1 MPSTKIET
9 VPVTPSAVQS
19 KPGQKVQT
27 PTPTL
32 QDFLN
37 NFPKDKVRPVQKY
50 ALQQVANAIAAGKKF
65 LIMEAPTGFGKSPV
79 AVAIAK
85 TLGSSFICTT
95 TKTLQEQYA
104 ADFPDVKKVLGSKNF
119 HCSLFTEDH
128 TAKGSCSAGFAA
140 ECPDRKDDEAEEFES
155 VEIDGKNFDLPPC
168 PYVKQK
174 VTALSSKQ
182 TLLNYHYFLSLLKYT
197 KEIKPGMKKL
207 LIADEAHDLP
217 TIIKDFHSLSLSQY
231 WLRQI
236 LPGQTIPKLGTSELA
251 PWVTLFENLLS
262 AIEQV
267 QDVTQKTMLAVSAI
281 ASGSGDVQKV
291 TNIIHGFNLVGV
303 NWRHVDAPAVSAAVA
318 KELEKPLERAKSKQ
332 TLLNY
337 HYFLSLLK
345 YTKEIKP
352 GMKKLLIADEAHDL
366 PTIIKDFHSLSLSQ
380 YWLRQI
386 LPGQTIPKLGTSEL
400 APWVTL
406 FENLLSAI
414 EQVQDVTQKT
424 MLAVSAIASGS
435 GDVQKVTNI
444 IHGFNLVG
452 VNWRHV
458 DAPAVSA
465 AVAKELEKPL
475 ERAKAGDTLWA
486 ARMLSEKLEGIETVA
501 QKLRF
506 FLDVVKTSPNTWV
519 IDAVPDSEDPEKAHK
534 IQLLPL
540 NVDKYAREVFCNTD
554 YTLLMSATILDVK
567 TFARTLGLDESEYAF
582 IQVASTFPAKNR
594 PIMFRNVGRLSYSE
608 LQGNLPKVLKEVE
621 SILDS
626 NANKK
631 GIIHTHTKAI
641 MTYIYDNI
649 SAKHKHRLIQA
660 TADSVIANSDDNQ
673 NGEGVTLQYQQRM
686 LQQHAKSTAPTVL
699 ISPSLHTGIDLK
711 GDLSRFQIIVKTP
724 YPSLADNWIAKKR
737 EVDPQ
742 WYKWQVALRLIQ
754 MYGRSIRS
762 DDDWAYTYVL
772 DSLAQ
777 EFMFRNARLFPQW
790 LREAYTN

>member
-1 MPSTKIET
+1 MSSTKIET

-217 TIIKDFHSLSLSQY
+217 TIIKDFHSLSL
-231 WLRQI
+231 I
-236 LPGQTIPKLGTSELA
+236 
-251 PWVTLFENLLS
+251 
-262 AIEQV
+262 
-267 QDVTQKTMLAVSAI
+267 
-281 ASGSGDVQKV
+281 
-291 TNIIHGFNLVGV
+291 
-303 NWRHVDAPAVSAAVA
+303 
-318 KELEKPLERAKSKQ
+318 
-332 TLLNY
+332 
-337 HYFLSLLK
+337 
-345 YTKEIKP
+345 
-352 GMKKLLIADEAHDL
+352 
-366 PTIIKDFHSLSLSQ
+366 Q

-475 ERAKAGDTLWA
+475 ERAKAGDTLWT

-777 EFMFRNARLFPQW
+777 EFMFRNARLFP
-790 LREAYTN
+790 RG